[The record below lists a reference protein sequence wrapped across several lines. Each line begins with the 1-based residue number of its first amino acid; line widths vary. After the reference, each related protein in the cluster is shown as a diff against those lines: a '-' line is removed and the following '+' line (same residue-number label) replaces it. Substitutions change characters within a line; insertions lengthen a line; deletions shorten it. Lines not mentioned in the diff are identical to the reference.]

1 MISGGTGPH
10 AGQPVLTLGAPV
22 DQARGAV
29 IMVHGRNAAPRNILD
44 LVPHLARPSLAYLA
58 PAASGH
64 TWYPQSFLAPR
75 PQNEPGI
82 ASGLSVLHG
91 LVEELAAAGMPKERV
106 VLLGFSQGACLSSQY
121 AVEHAGRYGG
131 LILFSGGLIGAP
143 GTAWDFPG
151 RFEGTPVFLGCS
163 DVDSHVPA
171 ERVRESAAV
180 FERMGA
186 TVDLRLYPGMGHL
199 VNEDEIL
206 AARAILEGIGQER
219 TG

>member
-1 MISGGTGPH
+1 VTAALPPH
-10 AGQPVLTLGAPV
+10 AGQPVLTMGTPPS
-22 DQARGAV
+22 QARGAV
-29 IMVHGRNAAPRNILD
+29 ILVHGRNAEPRNILE
-44 LVPHLARPSLAYLA
+44 LVPLLNRSDLAFLA
-58 PAASGH
+58 PAAAGR

-82 ASGLSVLHG
+82 SSGLSVLHG
-91 LVEELAAAGMPKERV
+91 LVEELAAAGIPPERV

-121 AVEHAGRYGG
+121 AVEHPGRYGG
-131 LILFSGGLIGAP
+131 LILFSGGLIGEP
-143 GTAWDFPG
+143 GTRWDLSGSFD
-151 RFEGTPVFLGCS
+151 GTPVFLGCS

-186 TVDLRLYPGMGHL
+186 QVDLRLYPGMGHL
-199 VNEDEIL
+199 VCEDEIR
-206 AARAILEGIGQER
+206 AAQAILDGIERER